1 MAFFKGKIV
10 PDEGTAQNGRIED
23 GWLSGVYA
31 FEQFCSDLS
40 SWLPFI
46 DQILS
51 APGWH
56 EWVLFPTRL
65 QLCRPAHGGRY
76 MIFMYSGTLIKLLM
90 KRLLQITIIASIL
103 TGSAFSARAQE
114 RVQNTSSARAAY
126 GNAVNEFKFHK
137 KRNQKAKKKAIKSA
151 KRKNAGKT
159 TASYFRGKPY

>member
-1 MAFFKGKIV
+1 
-10 PDEGTAQNGRIED
+10 
-23 GWLSGVYA
+23 
-31 FEQFCSDLS
+31 
-40 SWLPFI
+40 
-46 DQILS
+46 
-51 APGWH
+51 
-56 EWVLFPTRL
+56 
-65 QLCRPAHGGRY
+65 
-76 MIFMYSGTLIKLLM
+76 M

-151 KRKNAGKT
+151 KRKDAGKT